1 MCSNDRMLAAYSD
14 QDSVWKSLPAG
25 SRPPDAALRGKFLLD
40 RVAALSRE
48 LGAPPRVLDVG
59 CGEGY
64 FTAQLA
70 RAKAAV
76 VGVDVSAEALRRARA
91 RHPQLELQA
100 IDAGGSWPLPDASF
114 DLVWAGE
121 VIEHVADTAAW
132 LSEVR
137 RVLRPRGQ
145 LLLSTPAHGRVAMLA
160 LALSGSRFDRHFDPL
175 SDHLRFYSAR
185 ALRRLLED
193 FGFEDVDVRAAG
205 GPVGARRVLL
215 ACARRTRW

>member
-1 MCSNDRMLAAYSD
+1 MLAAYSD
-14 QDSVWKSLPAG
+14 QDSVWKGVAAGAEPA
-25 SRPPDAALRGKFLLD
+25 DAELRGEFLLEH
-40 RVAALSRE
+40 VAALASE
-48 LGAPPRVLDVG
+48 LGGPPRVLDLG

-64 FTAQLA
+64 FTARLA
-70 RAKAAV
+70 QAGAIAL
-76 VGVDVSAEALRRARA
+76 GADVSAEALRRARS
-91 RHPQLELQA
+91 RHPGLQLQA
-100 IDAGGSWPLPDASF
+100 IDAAGEWPLADASF

-121 VIEHVADTAAW
+121 VIEHVADTAGW

-145 LLLSTPAHGRVAMLA
+145 LVLSTPAHGRVTMLA
-160 LALSGSRFDRHFDPL
+160 LALSGRRFDRHFDPR

-185 ALRRLLED
+185 SLRRLLSD
-193 FGFEDVDVRAAG
+193 FGFDDIEVHAAG